1 MRRRFRS
8 APTSFRRLLILVSLG
23 ALCAA
28 VQVQGPAVAAG
39 TPPPAPLNLG
49 ISANADSSLSLS
61 WDQTPG
67 ATGYDIYRGTAAG
80 GEGATPIASTATNSY
95 HDLHL
100 SNTLDYFYV
109 ITALSGG
116 AESPKSAEDS
126 SKTPPPIGT
135 GGNTPGVANGSSLV
149 YYGKDSLLG
158 GFDWFP
164 NLSGWFPQ
172 VLGSSMALS
181 PGGKVI
187 DMAYAAEGTMTF
199 NDVVVPTA
207 GLYTLDWRYAFAQG
221 LFPGVN
227 FRDMRL
233 VVNGTVI
240 TNTEQFPVTGNFEAY
255 RHSALQVHLNAGKNS
270 ITLGATNG
278 HGVSRADELTVTPAT
293 ASSPG
298 GPANLTATAG
308 TGSVTLNWTA
318 GGGSPTSYGVYR
330 GSTISDGEATTPVAT
345 VSGTSTTFT
354 DTGVKNGTTYFY
366 FVAASNAT
374 GISPDSNEV
383 YTTPG
388 EAFNSGTNL
397 ALGVDAYASSIE
409 GKGTPASAVT
419 DGSFNSRWSSTP
431 SDPQWIFVDLG
442 ATHTIKNVVLYW
454 ESAYAKAFQ
463 IQTSNDGINWTT
475 VYSTATGTGGTQNL
489 SVVGTGRYVRMY
501 GTQRATGYGYSL
513 WEFQVYG
520 T

>member
-1 MRRRFRS
+1 MRRRCRS
-8 APTSFRRLLILVSLG
+8 TPALLRRLLILVSLG

-28 VQVQGPAVAAG
+28 IQMQAPALAAG
-39 TPPPAPLNLG
+39 SPPPAPLNLG
-49 ISANADSSLSLS
+49 INANADSSLSLS

-67 ATGYDIYRGTAAG
+67 ATSYHVYRGTSAG
-80 GEGATPIASTATNSY
+80 GEGATPIASTTVPSY
-95 HDLHL
+95 LDTHL

-109 ITALSGG
+109 ITAVNGG

-126 SKTPPPIGT
+126 SRTPPPIGT
-135 GGNTPGVANGSSLV
+135 GGNTPGVANGSSQV
-149 YYGKDSLLG
+149 FYGKDALLG

-172 VLGSSMALS
+172 ILGSSMALS
-181 PGGKVI
+181 PGGRVI

-207 GLYTLDWRYAFAQG
+207 GLYSLDWRYAFAQG
-221 LFPGVN
+221 LFPGVD
-227 FRDMRL
+227 FRDMQL

-240 TNTEQFPVTGNFEAY
+240 TSTEHFPVTGNFEAY
-255 RHSALQVHLNAGKNS
+255 QHSVLQVHLNAGKNS

-278 HGVSRADELTVTPAT
+278 HGISRADELTVTPAT

-318 GGGSPTSYGVYR
+318 STGSPTSYSVYR
-330 GSTISDGEATTPVAT
+330 GNSISDGEATTPVAT
-345 VSGTSTTFT
+345 ISGTSTTFT
-354 DTGVKNGTTYFY
+354 DTGLKNGTTYFY
-366 FVAASNAT
+366 FVAASNAV

-388 EAFNSGTNL
+388 EVFNGGTNL

-409 GKGTPASAVT
+409 GNGTPASAVT
-419 DGSFNSRWSSTP
+419 DGSFDSRWSSAS
-431 SDPQWIFVDLG
+431 SDPQWIFIDLG

-463 IQTSNDGINWTT
+463 IQTSNDGITWTT

-489 SVVGTGRYVRMY
+489 SVTGTGRYVRMY

-513 WEFQVYG
+513 WEFQVFG
-520 T
+520 S